1 MSIKSYFMQII
12 NKFFDNAKGKNSS
25 NQSNL
30 NNNQVPKNDND
41 MLNIFD
47 NEKLTKIMMIQ
58 VIQLHLKKIQ
68 HELEKEYLELREA
81 EIKSTLHTTKHTAIV
96 NKMHAISEDLKTLS
110 TTYNK
115 GTNNLND
122 LYKEIKTQ
130 LKLTSQK

>member
-1 MSIKSYFMQII
+1 MQII
-12 NKFFDNAKGKNSS
+12 NKFFVNAKGNYSKN
-25 NQSNL
+25 NSNL
-30 NNNQVPKNDND
+30 NKNQGYTNDEE
-41 MLNIFD
+41 MLSLFD
-47 NEKLTKIMMIQ
+47 QEKLTKIMMIQ

-68 HELEKEYLELREA
+68 LELEKEYLELREA
-81 EIKSTLHTTKHTAIV
+81 ETKSTLHTAKHTAIV

-122 LYKEIKTQ
+122 LYKEVKIQ